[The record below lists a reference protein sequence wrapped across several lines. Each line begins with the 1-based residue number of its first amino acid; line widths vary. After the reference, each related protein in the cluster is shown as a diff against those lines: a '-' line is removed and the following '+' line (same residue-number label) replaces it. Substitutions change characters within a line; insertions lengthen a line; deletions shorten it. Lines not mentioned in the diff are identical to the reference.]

1 MLWDYRCE
9 KWWLL
14 LTNILTL
21 ALSCAYLSANIQD
34 YIVLSLEALGT
45 SSLLSPLEKTRIFNN
60 IMKVLKVS
68 SKCN

>member
-21 ALSCAYLSANIQD
+21 ALNCAYLSANIQD

-68 SKCN
+68 SKRN